1 LICVTNIAYISIKG
15 SILYIMYKKIIIE
28 SDINS
33 LRVVENV
40 IDETTNEIGITQDNY
55 GKILVSAMEAV
66 NNAIVHGNKSDPGKK
81 VDIEITFKSNNL
93 SIKITDEGSGF
104 RPEEVKDPTT
114 PENREELN
122 GRGIFLMSHLAD
134 KIEFS
139 EKGNM
144 VTITFNN
151 IQS

>member
-1 LICVTNIAYISIKG
+1 
-15 SILYIMYKKIIIE
+15 MYKKIVIE

-55 GKILVSAMEAV
+55 GKIMVSTMEAV
-66 NNAIVHGNKSDPGKK
+66 NNAIIHGNKSNPDKK
-81 VDIEITFKSNNL
+81 VDIEIALKSNNL
-93 SIKITDEGSGF
+93 SIKVTDEGSGF
-104 RPEEVKDPTT
+104 KPEDVKDPTT

-134 KIEFS
+134 KIEYS

-151 IQS
+151 IGP